1 MIEIVRHVHQY
12 VPAIEYEEEEVIP
25 SNGQVVKVC
34 KAIFNQVL
42 LGGDQLTAVRA
53 REARKAK
60 VSSDIPSIRME
71 GIVPVAEDWHTKMNF
86 IGVCIDVKSGLTCFL
101 QDSAALRVEQGLR
114 SLLHRQRNM
123 GAMETCSQTPIGI
136 GALPLPP

>member
-1 MIEIVRHVHQY
+1 MEITPR
-12 VPAIEYEEEEVIP
+12 EEEVIP

-42 LGGDQLTAVRA
+42 LGSDQLTAAHA
-53 REARKAK
+53 REARKATKAK
-60 VSSDIPSIRME
+60 VSSDIRSIRME
-71 GIVPVAEDWHTKMNF
+71 GVVPVAEDWHTMMNF

-114 SLLHRQRNM
+114 SLLRGQRNM
-123 GAMETCSQTPIGI
+123 GAIGTCSQTPIGI
-136 GALPLPP
+136 GALPP

>member
-1 MIEIVRHVHQY
+1 MIKIVRHLHQY

-25 SNGQVVKVC
+25 SNGQVVKMC

-42 LGGDQLTAVRA
+42 LGGDQLTAARA

-71 GIVPVAEDWHTKMNF
+71 VIVPVAEDWHTKMNWGMYRCKIRF
-86 IGVCIDVKSGLTCFL
+86 DLFSTRFSRI
-101 QDSAALRVEQGLR
+101 
-114 SLLHRQRNM
+114 M
-123 GAMETCSQTPIGI
+123 G
-136 GALPLPP
+136 